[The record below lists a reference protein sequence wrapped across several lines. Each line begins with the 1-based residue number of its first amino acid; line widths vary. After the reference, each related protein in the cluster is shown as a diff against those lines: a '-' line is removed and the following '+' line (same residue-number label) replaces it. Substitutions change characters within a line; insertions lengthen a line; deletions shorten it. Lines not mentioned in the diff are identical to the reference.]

1 MKEVIKMKTTLL
13 ATLYFIG
20 LLGLLPGTAY
30 AKPYTI
36 STDGSEVTDQA
47 TGLIWRRC
55 AEGLVGSTCT
65 GTVLPF
71 THEAALRRAATVS
84 GLTATAWRLPNV
96 KELASIAD
104 KSLSNP
110 AIDAAAF
117 PAIPANY
124 FWSSSPY
131 VGAPAVAWYVYF
143 SDGYVGSDFRS
154 NSGYVRLVR
163 AGQ

>member
-1 MKEVIKMKTTLL
+1 MKTTLL

-20 LLGLLPGTAY
+20 LLGMLPGAAY
-30 AKPYTI
+30 AQPYTI

-65 GTVLPF
+65 GTALTF
-71 THEAALRRAATVS
+71 THEAALQRAVTVS
-84 GLTATAWRLPNV
+84 SLTATAWRLPNV

-104 KSLSNP
+104 KSLSSP

-117 PAIPANY
+117 PATPANY

-131 VGAPAVAWYVYF
+131 VGNATVAWVVYF
-143 SDGYVGSDFRS
+143 SNGVVDSNFRS
-154 NSGYVRLVR
+154 VSYYVRLVR